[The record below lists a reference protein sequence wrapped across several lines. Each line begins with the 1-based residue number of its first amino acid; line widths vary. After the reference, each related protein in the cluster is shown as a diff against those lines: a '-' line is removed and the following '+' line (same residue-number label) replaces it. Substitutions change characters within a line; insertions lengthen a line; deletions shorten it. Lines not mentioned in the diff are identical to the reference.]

1 MKLKIMHLFLS
12 NMQLFSYLWII
23 LMFLSAV
30 CFYSHSDG
38 THPLQRIHWWATDVM
53 LNSDEETIH
62 ISSWMAW
69 GWVNFHILMNYC
81 FNTENTMHT
90 WCTNAW
96 NQARRIYVHIE
107 YVLGHT
113 HLHVYNYYAIWH
125 YGVSIKHCIS
135 NVTQGLPRWNLKL
148 FPLKIPVCLARSK
161 FI

>member
-1 MKLKIMHLFLS
+1 MDYFDVFISCLFLLSFWRYPSTTADPLVS
-12 NMQLFSYLWII
+12 NWCNAKFRWRNNPHLILDGLRVSQFS
-23 LMFLSAV
+23 SV
-30 CFYSHSDG
+30 
-38 THPLQRIHWWATDVM
+38 
-53 LNSDEETIH
+53 
-62 ISSWMAW
+62 
-69 GWVNFHILMNYC
+69 FHILMNYC